1 MEDIKKI
8 IRKYILENLKP
19 DYPIKDDTYLVSS
32 RIIDEMQTLTM
43 VGFLE
48 DRFNIVLE
56 LHDVSQDNL
65 NTINN
70 IAALVYSK
78 MNSN

>member
-8 IRKYILENLKP
+8 IRKYILENLKA

-32 RIIDEMQTLTM
+32 RIIDAMQTLTM
-43 VGFLE
+43 VDFLE
-48 DRFNIVLE
+48 NKFNIVLE
-56 LHDVSQDNL
+56 SHDISQDNL